1 MTKMIIVTTEKE
13 GNKRVS
19 NIVLDK
25 IEAWQ
30 IDGERS
36 SRRLHIFVGMH
47 IFSVCEDIDKVWA
60 SLVDHFG
67 GN

>member
-1 MTKMIIVTTEKE
+1 MNQNKGMIIVTTEKE

-25 IEAWQ
+25 IEGWQ
-30 IDGERS
+30 IDGD
-36 SRRLHIFVGMH
+36 RLNIFVGMH
-47 IFSVCEDIDKVWA
+47 IFSVCEDIDKVW
-60 SLVDHFG
+60 SGLVEHFG

>member
-19 NIVLDK
+19 HIVVDK

-30 IDGERS
+30 IDGD
-36 SRRLHIFVGMH
+36 RLNIFVGMY
-47 IFSVCEDIDKVWA
+47 IFSVCEDIDKVWKR
-60 SLVDHFG
+60 LVSHFG

>member
-1 MTKMIIVTTEKE
+1 MTEMIIVTTEKE

-25 IEAWQ
+25 IEGWQ
-30 IDGERS
+30 RDGG
-36 SRRLHIFVGMH
+36 RLNIFVGVH
-47 IFSVCEDIDKVWA
+47 IFSVCEDIDNVWA
-60 SLVDHFG
+60 GLVKHFG